1 MQRVASVCGEGA
13 PSLVVLGGREVV
25 GRDLTGKSGSSKE
38 ACGRAR
44 ARRRGEAETRHAQL

>member
-13 PSLVVLGGREVV
+13 PSLVVLGGRGVV